1 MYTGENT
8 TFLVIGGGIKA
19 GPNDGFFNW
28 MKRLLKDDDAR
39 PNAAVSAY
47 VARVENVEN
56 LVADY
61 AGPFV
66 YDSTTV
72 SPGYGAIWGEA
83 GVDGDIR
90 RLEPYS
96 EFIGLSKGY
105 SLTKNAGAAY
115 YIPLKTQY
123 PGRLPTYHN
132 PFHYFGDMISQ
143 IFGT

>member
-1 MYTGENT
+1 MGISNCRQW
-8 TFLVIGGGIKA
+8 VILIVVGR
-19 GPNDGFFNW
+19 
-28 MKRLLKDDDAR
+28 RLLKDDDAR

-61 AGPFV
+61 YGPFL

-72 SPGYGAIWGEA
+72 SPGYGVTWGEA
-83 GVDGDIR
+83 GVSGDDE
-90 RLEPYS
+90 RLKPYS

-105 SLTKNAGAAY
+105 SLTRNAGAAY

-132 PFHYFGDMISQ
+132 PLPYLGDMMSR